1 MVALLSKPRLIQI
14 EETKLIKL
22 LNEFVDFRRFK
33 FESLIQIL
41 PESFPLSWCFQFEQ
55 DVGPWIFTRLN

>member
-22 LNEFVDFRRFK
+22 LNEFV
-33 FESLIQIL
+33 ELIFVGSNSN
-41 PESFPLSWCFQFEQ
+41 PESFPLNWCFQFEQ
-55 DVGPWIFTRLN
+55 DVGPWIFTRVN

>member
-22 LNEFVDFRRFK
+22 LNEFV
-33 FESLIQIL
+33 ELIFVGSNSN
-41 PESFPLSWCFQFEQ
+41 PVESFPLSWCFQFEQ
-55 DVGPWIFTRLN
+55 DVGPWIFTRVN

>member
-22 LNEFVDFRRFK
+22 LNEFV
-33 FESLIQIL
+33 ELI
-41 PESFPLSWCFQFEQ
+41 F
-55 DVGPWIFTRLN
+55 VGSNSNP